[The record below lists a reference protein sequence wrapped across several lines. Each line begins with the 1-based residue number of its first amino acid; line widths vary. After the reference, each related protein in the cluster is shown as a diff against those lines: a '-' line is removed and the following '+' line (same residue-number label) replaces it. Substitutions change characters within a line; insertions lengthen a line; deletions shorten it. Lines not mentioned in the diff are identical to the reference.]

1 MQDTVIISGSARKN
15 GDTQKMI
22 DSLTDIS
29 GWDVIYLMDYT
40 IAHYDYNHENRT
52 DDYLSLIHHLSNRYK
67 TFVFATPVYW
77 YAMSG
82 IMKVFFDRLTDLL
95 TIEKDLGRSL
105 RGKAMAVISCSN
117 GSNLGNKFW
126 LPFSESAVY
135 LGMHYL
141 GNLHTLAGNLNQG
154 EMQKFAE
161 DIDRLKPR

>member
-1 MQDTVIISGSARKN
+1 MENTVIISGSARKN

-22 DSLTDIS
+22 DSLRDIS

-52 DDYLSLIHHLSNRYK
+52 DDYVSLIQHLSSNY
-67 TFVFATPVYW
+67 TTYIFATPVYW

-82 IMKVFFDRLTDLL
+82 MMKVFFDRLTDLL

-105 RGKAMAVISCSN
+105 RGKAMAVVSCSN
-117 GSNLGNKFW
+117 GSNLGDKFW

-141 GNLHTLAGNLNQG
+141 GNLHTLAGNTDHG
-154 EMQKFAE
+154 ELKKFTE
-161 DIDRLKPR
+161 DINRLKPQ